1 MGFGFKW
8 LLIWL
13 IEIDILVSAIDR
25 GRIWIPIILIVMW
38 LTWKFFKSDLEK
50 RNKKLAEI
58 EVYKEQL
65 DIPKD
70 YNSLEVGRIQ
80 KFNEVLQK
88 TVDTEEKILVFY
100 KEGGNIYQ
108 DIKFVVKGTTFE
120 IKDITKFV
128 LMDDENLKAYYAA
141 QNAVKKGVGKNNS
154 ILGDISQ
161 YKQMQA
167 AKRLLLEFS
176 NTELF
181 ILTDL
186 NHAFIKK
193 LENML
198 MEIH

>member
-8 LLIWL
+8 LVIWL
-13 IEIDILVSAIDR
+13 IEIDMLVSAIDR
-25 GRIWIPIILIVMW
+25 GRIWIPFIVIAMW

-50 RNKKLAEI
+50 RNKELAEI
-58 EVYKEQL
+58 EAYKEKL
-65 DIPKD
+65 NIPKD

-80 KFNEVLQK
+80 KFNEILQK

-100 KEGGNIYQ
+100 KEDGSTYQ

-128 LMDDENLKAYYAA
+128 LMDDENLKAYYAT

-154 ILGDISQ
+154 TLSDISQ
-161 YKQMQA
+161 YKQIQA

-186 NHAFIKK
+186 NHTFIKK
-193 LENML
+193 LESML
-198 MEIH
+198 MEIQ